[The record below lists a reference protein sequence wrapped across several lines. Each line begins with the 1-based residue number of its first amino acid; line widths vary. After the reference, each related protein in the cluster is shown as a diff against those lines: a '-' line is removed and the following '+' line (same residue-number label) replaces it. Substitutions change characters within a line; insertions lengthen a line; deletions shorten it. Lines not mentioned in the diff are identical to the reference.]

1 MTIAHSAGRS
11 QEEEE
16 EEVLT
21 MALASSSSSS
31 FSLCDPDPPTVRS
44 KEGGISKGDNI
55 SLLFFF
61 LLCLGHIFFLF
72 LFLLPVGHHMVRWKR
87 EGARIPERRNK
98 KGLLFSWLVALLW
111 EGETVGVN

>member
-61 LLCLGHIFFLF
+61 LLCLGHFFFLF
-72 LFLLPVGHHMVRWKR
+72 LFPPSGWPPHGTL
-87 EGARIPERRNK
+87 E
-98 KGLLFSWLVALLW
+98 KGRGKNS
-111 EGETVGVN
+111 

>member
-31 FSLCDPDPPTVRS
+31 FSLCDPDPPTVPS

-61 LLCLGHIFFLF
+61 LLCLGHFFFLF
-72 LFLLPVGHHMVRWKR
+72 LFLLPVGHHMVRWKG
-87 EGARIPERRNK
+87 EGARIPETK
-98 KGLLFSWLVALLW
+98 
-111 EGETVGVN
+111 